1 MRIAPKLYQLA
12 RIVNTAETVLSGRPD
27 KIVRRAKNIIIGRL
41 LARSGAL
48 NKLWK

>member
-12 RIVNTAETVLSGRPD
+12 RVINTVETVLSGKPD
-27 KIVRRAKNIIIGRL
+27 KIINRFKNIVIGRA